1 MQLGSG
7 LEAIAFQR
15 TRPLF
20 KLTTAEVQKLMD
32 KMKADDVIRLTDQL
46 LADTKLAELL
56 QVGSGFNK
64 ITLVADR
71 NAPINAYTNIIT
83 ISKMHVFHNKMQ
95 RMFTGNADAYNL
107 FRQCNNVLQGQIDLE
122 TGKVGGD
129 FAKIPLTIGLGCE
142 MLNPKY
148 GFTAEEI
155 ASILLHEVGHDFT
168 YCYALHFTCTTNLV
182 LQLGAKAIVAAKDAE
197 QKHAIMTDVANT
209 LGIRID
215 NMDELTNYD
224 KFENYYITLLGAYRK
239 KTYDALGA
247 SSYSSNMSEQM
258 ADMYA
263 ARHGGGAAIVS
274 GLNRM
279 HKLFTPTRWQSAAQK
294 MQVVVAF
301 GLMFCVTIPLFL
313 VGVMVNDFIAGTYD
327 LDKDRFIRVR
337 NESIA
342 ALKDPDLT
350 ADEKK
355 TILNEIEQINK
366 IIADTNNEWSVAG
379 RVAVLIRSSQRDQMR
394 GKRLQQDLEA
404 LLNNPLYVTAAKY
417 SV

>member
-20 KLTTAEVQKLMD
+20 KLLTAEVQKLMD
-32 KMKADDVIRLTDQL
+32 KMKADDVTELTDKML
-46 LADTKLAELL
+46 DDTKLAEIM
-56 QVGSGFNK
+56 QAGSGFNK

-71 NAPINAYTNIIT
+71 RSPINAYTNIIT
-83 ISKMHVFHNKMQ
+83 ISKMHVFHDKMQ

-122 TGKVGGD
+122 TGMVSGD
-129 FAKIPLTIGLGCE
+129 FSKIPLTVGLGCG

-148 GFTAEEI
+148 AFTAEEI

-182 LQLGAKAIVAAKDAE
+182 LQLGAKAILAANDMK
-197 QKHAIMTDVANT
+197 QKHAIMTDIANT

-224 KFENYYITLLGAYRK
+224 KFENYYITLLGSYRK
-239 KTYDALGA
+239 KVYDALGA
-247 SSYSSNMSEQM
+247 PAYSSNMSEQM

-279 HKLFTPTRWQSAAQK
+279 HKLFVPPTWYTVVAK
-294 MQVVVAF
+294 MQALLAF
-301 GLMFCVTIPLFL
+301 ALFFPITIPFFL
-313 VGVMVNDFIAGTYD
+313 AGVMTNDFISGTYD

-355 TILNEIEQINK
+355 TILNEIEQMNK
-366 IIADTNNEWSVAG
+366 IIADTKNDWSVAG
-379 RVAVLIRSSQRDQMR
+379 RLAVLLRSSQRDQNR
-394 GKRLQQDLEA
+394 AKRLQQDLEA
-404 LLNNPLYVTAAKY
+404 LLNNPLYATAAKY